1 MLSENL
7 ELRSRILELEKQ
19 VDDSESRRIA
29 DHAMAI
35 KAKLESQLTE
45 WGSLIAELGLEPP
58 AKRHS
63 PMIKRRSKNPLGFS
77 ASRPSPSQRRLREI
91 AKDVEELGV
100 ISENRSN
107 SRRSMK

>member
-19 VDDSESRRIA
+19 AEDNEARRIA

-45 WGSLIAELGLEPP
+45 WGTLIAELGLEPP

-63 PMIKRRSKNPLGFS
+63 PMIRRRPKQTMSFS
-77 ASRPSPSQRRLREI
+77 ATRPSPSQRRLREI
-91 AKDVEELGV
+91 ARDIEELGH
-100 ISENRSN
+100 IAENKSN

>member
-7 ELRSRILELEKQ
+7 ELRGRILELEKQ
-19 VDDSESRRIA
+19 VEDNEARRIA

-45 WGSLIAELGLEPP
+45 WGTLIAELGLEPP

-63 PMIKRRSKNPLGFS
+63 PMIRRRSKQTSFS

-91 AKDVEELGV
+91 ARDIEELGH
-100 ISENRSN
+100 ISENKSY
-107 SRRSMK
+107 SRMSMK